1 MIFPLRVLPEETEI
15 VETPKNGIPC
25 FKVEIGALPMVGQ
38 VMSATRGA
46 TDAFSGVTRHVNS
59 ALWKLGAKN
68 IQAGVGCGVGFGHG
82 FGIGLAVKP
91 GAVQKMQACL
101 LVVLTKMMTKL
112 GLAPNLSIGQGALPM
127 SLQSGMSM
135 ANDSSV
141 QNPLGS
147 IAQLATKFPDQTSQ
161 GLYGYGNVSSL
172 SSDESSTSKGS
183 LLDNSFGSR
192 TEKVISSFLQNPIL
206 KDDGTNINEVMG
218 DAIRPLGVLPEN
230 LYADIACWNAS
241 LQCFDLCI
249 KAMGETDW
257 QALGHQLEAIEYDS
271 VIKAGRLQSENNILQ
286 MVLRHQ
292 QIIDELMEENQ
303 KLRQIL
309 VEDLKV
315 SPNKLQATPLSGV
328 DIAGVEAGDD
338 MDAGAGG
345 EDILPGPAAGGDIPG
360 VGDTGV
366 VVEGGGLI
374 DGLSEGGEDIA
385 GGGDETGGTAG
396 GGVMAGG
403 GVDVVGEGAALVAG
417 GGVMA
422 GGGVDVV
429 GEGAALVA
437 GGGVMAGGG
446 VDVVGGGAAL
456 VDGGGA
462 ALVAGGAETLVGGI
476 AGRDDV
482 GP

>member
-1 MIFPLRVLPEETEI
+1 MEGSSGGSSNYNNSRIVVTTER
-15 VETPKNGIPC
+15 KSMQGIKIENPFT
-25 FKVEIGALPMVGQ
+25 FKVLQVFTGFGFGCGIGIGQGLLINMGALPMVGQ

-68 IQAGVGCGVGFGHG
+68 IQAGEGCGVGFGHG

-91 GAVQKMQACL
+91 WAVQKMQACL

-135 ANDSSV
+135 ANESSV

-161 GLYGYGNVSSL
+161 GLYGYGNVSSH

-206 KDDGTNINEVMG
+206 KDDGTNINEV
-218 DAIRPLGVLPEN
+218 
-230 LYADIACWNAS
+230 
-241 LQCFDLCI
+241 
-249 KAMGETDW
+249 
-257 QALGHQLEAIEYDS
+257 
-271 VIKAGRLQSENNILQ
+271 AGRLQSENNMLQ

-315 SPNKLQATPLSGV
+315 SPNKLQASHSTRNKSPCS
-328 DIAGVEAGDD
+328 DCFEC
-338 MDAGAGG
+338 
-345 EDILPGPAAGGDIPG
+345 
-360 VGDTGV
+360 
-366 VVEGGGLI
+366 
-374 DGLSEGGEDIA
+374 
-385 GGGDETGGTAG
+385 
-396 GGVMAGG
+396 
-403 GVDVVGEGAALVAG
+403 
-417 GGVMA
+417 
-422 GGGVDVV
+422 
-429 GEGAALVA
+429 
-437 GGGVMAGGG
+437 
-446 VDVVGGGAAL
+446 
-456 VDGGGA
+456 
-462 ALVAGGAETLVGGI
+462 
-476 AGRDDV
+476 RRRQRKK
-482 GP
+482 